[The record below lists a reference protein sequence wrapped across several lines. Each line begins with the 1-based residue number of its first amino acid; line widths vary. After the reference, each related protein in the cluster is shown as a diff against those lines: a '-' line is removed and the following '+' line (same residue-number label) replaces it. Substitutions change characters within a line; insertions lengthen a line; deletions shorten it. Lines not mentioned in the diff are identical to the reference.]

1 MSVLTVRTS
10 QGIKL
15 VRIAGDEPTQDEL
28 ATIYA
33 AYETGQPEQAPVDE
47 QGPVGAQG
55 PAGPPGITEVE
66 QPPQMYM
73 PDAGGPQS
81 REMGLFPVEEPAPLV
96 DNIPELKP
104 GTRTTQAQREE
115 LERHHAYLDKKE
127 AEAPL
132 GTIASAMFRHRPPNA
147 PERQMLAS
155 PFEWLPADITTGSV
169 KGGLQVIKT
178 AAALSDEALQS
189 FGFPEN
195 KEFALNLER
204 WLKEA
209 PSPAGVVEP
218 RSKLPGE
225 LMREERIEE
234 SASRE
239 FPGLINTAGTVAYSV
254 AREPGV
260 VTESLA
266 QFAVP
271 YMAAK
276 STGAPSPVASFVAGA
291 SGFDTQSKRMS
302 NFINELKPYGYD
314 LTNPV
319 TEYLE
324 YKPGADS
331 LLEGA
336 FKNGIEMGLLDAGM
350 VMFFRSGL
358 RAHRA
363 SKQALKRGQD
373 PEEVLARLRRDPN
386 YDKTLELHATKNFL
400 DDTKFAPEKPPPLPK
415 HNKHERHYV
424 GGGTKVTKEVMKET
438 DDVHASQ
445 YSKEREE
452 LITKWRE
459 SRQKAPRNRQKGA
472 ITLPDSFQ
480 DTPIH
485 ALGEKVDHFVRP
497 LSSRIRAAHPK
508 LGPRVATLLD
518 RFELDQMV
526 FATNAYKRQE
536 PLLKSISRMK
546 SADKKLWNAA
556 YKEQD
561 KAALFDIAR
570 RYENGVSGL
579 DPAGGSLRQI
589 KINNFQHQLKES
601 FKGFEVMHQT
611 GVLNGI
617 KMGKIQDYLPLKV
630 KNWKALRKE
639 IGRTDDRFEALIERE
654 LKAHARETVSKGNLQ
669 STNAP
674 SNYQYPQTNAQG
686 QGYDFS
692 QIKINYATGEVSYFG
707 RNEPLLQLTDLQ
719 KNKIA
724 QNFMQGSKQG
734 GPYWTKE
741 RGEVTM
747 TPQIQKHYYD
757 FDEVISQYPNNWAFE
772 VAQNRF
778 LGKVPGRES
787 MGWQNQVAEM
797 VNRGNIKNPE
807 AMRTISELVEVRLN
821 AGRNANISKEGAKKF
836 WDNTSKGYRDFVYI
850 STLGNPYSTITQMS
864 EWGLNAFRN
873 GFFNNLTGTKTAVL
887 DNLPKFMQRA
897 FSHNTPGVRMKDLGL
912 SELGVEFS
920 SAGRGP
926 ISNTMN
932 KLLNGGQIKG
942 VKVPGAMDL
951 VGFKKMDYIM
961 KESNLNGAL
970 KKAKKQLSTQAGEQ
984 AFRQRMQPFYQGE
997 TDALVQSLK
1006 TGNPNAINDDLTR
1019 LYLFQELAK
1028 TQPIAL
1034 SEMPAAY
1041 LNAGG
1046 FGKSFYFLKSFGLK
1060 QLETARRDII
1070 RKLGK
1075 PGEMGEGFYNLASLG
1090 LFFGGGTVGTSMLKD
1105 YLMGR
1110 DTEASEY
1117 LFDSLLQLAGQ
1128 SRYQVNLFK
1137 GATTFRDYAESG
1149 LWMIAPPHPYIKEIG
1164 QDDYL
1169 RKTQKYW
1176 PLIGKYLSWTSGYP
1190 FGHRTGYSKEQYD
1203 KYQNRGGGGIPEPP
1217 TAPPPGD
1224 SIPVPPQASADLP
1237 FEYQNL

>member
-1 MSVLTVRTS
+1 M
-10 QGIKL
+10 
-15 VRIAGDEPTQDEL
+15 
-28 ATIYA
+28 
-33 AYETGQPEQAPVDE
+33 
-47 QGPVGAQG
+47 
-55 PAGPPGITEVE
+55 
-66 QPPQMYM
+66 
-73 PDAGGPQS
+73 
-81 REMGLFPVEEPAPLV
+81 
-96 DNIPELKP
+96 
-104 GTRTTQAQREE
+104 
-115 LERHHAYLDKKE
+115 
-127 AEAPL
+127 
-132 GTIASAMFRHRPPNA
+132 
-147 PERQMLAS
+147 
-155 PFEWLPADITTGSV
+155 
-169 KGGLQVIKT
+169 GGLQMVKT
-178 AAALSDEALQS
+178 ALALSHDSEHR
-189 FGFPEN
+189 
-195 KEFALNLER
+195 EFADEFEKR
-204 WLKEA
+204 LKRM
-209 PSPAGVVEP
+209 PSSEGVRKPKFKGV
-218 RSKLPGE
+218 GE
-225 LMREERIEE
+225 LMMDERRNQET
-234 SASRE
+234 STSRE
-239 FPGLINTAGTVAYSV
+239 IEDSLKAFFPPAKTLPEGAGPMAYS
-254 AREPGV
+254 AASNPGAIV
-260 VTESLA
+260 ESLS

-271 YMAAK
+271 YVATKA
-276 STGAPSPVASFVAGA
+276 TGAPSPVASFVAGA
-291 SGFDTQSKRMS
+291 TGFDTQSKRMS
-302 NFINELKPYGYD
+302 NFINEMKPFGVD

-336 FKNGIEMGLLDAGM
+336 LKNGIEMGALDAGM
-350 VMFFRSGL
+350 VMFFRAGL

-363 SKQALKRGQD
+363 TQQALKRGQD
-373 PEEVLARLRRDPN
+373 PEQVLARLRRDPN

-400 DDTKFAPEKPPPLPK
+400 DDPKFAPDKPPSLPK
-415 HNKHERHYV
+415 HHKHERHVV
-424 GGGTKVTKEVMKET
+424 GGGTKTAKEAT
-438 DDVHASQ
+438 RDLDDVHASQ

-459 SRQKAPRNRQKGA
+459 SRQKEFRNREKGA

-485 ALGEKVDHFVRP
+485 ALGEKADHFVRP
-497 LSSRIRAAHPK
+497 LKYRIIAAHPE
-508 LGPRVATLLD
+508 LGPRVATILD
-518 RFELDQMV
+518 RFELDQLV

-589 KINNFQHQLKES
+589 KINNFQDQLKES

-654 LKAHARETVSKGNLQ
+654 LKAHARETVRKGNLQ

-734 GPYWTKE
+734 GPYWTRE

-757 FDEVISQYPNNWAFE
+757 FDEVISQYPKNWAFE

-787 MGWQNQVAEM
+787 MGWQNQVAKM
-797 VNRGNIKNPE
+797 VSRGNIKNPE

-836 WDNTSKGYRDFVYI
+836 WDSTSKGYGDFVHI
-850 STLGNPYSTITQMS
+850 ATLGNPFSTITQIS
-864 EWGLNAFRN
+864 ELGLNAFRN
-873 GFFNNLTGTKTAVL
+873 GFFNNLTGTTTATL

-897 FSHNTPGVRMKDLGL
+897 FSHNNPGVRMKELGL
-912 SELGVEFS
+912 SEIGVEFS
-920 SAGRGP
+920 SGGRGA

-942 VKVPGAMDL
+942 VKIPGTFDL
-951 VGFKKMDYIM
+951 VGFKKMDHIM

-970 KKAKKQLSTQAGEQ
+970 NKAKKQLSTQAGER
-984 AFRQRMQPFYQGE
+984 AFRQRMQPYYQGE

-1046 FGKSFYFLKSFGLK
+1046 LGKSFYFLKSFGLK
-1060 QLETARRDII
+1060 QLETARRDVL
-1070 RKLGK
+1070 RKLGSGK
-1075 PGEMGEGFYNLASLG
+1075 PGEMAEGFYNLASLG

-1105 YLMGR
+1105 YLLDR

-1117 LFDSLLQLAGQ
+1117 LLDSALQLAGQ
-1128 SRYQVNLFK
+1128 SRFQVNLFK
-1137 GATTFRDYAESG
+1137 GSKTFRDFAESG

-1176 PLIGKYLSWTSGYP
+1176 PLMGKYLSWTSGYP
-1190 FGHRTGYSKEQYD
+1190 FGYRTGYSKEQYD
-1203 KYQNRGGGGIPEPP
+1203 KYQNRGGGGIPKPP

-1224 SIPVPPQASADLP
+1224 SIPVPPQASADGVGGLP
-1237 FEYQNL
+1237 VEYYNL